1 MLKTFSIGG
10 VHPADHKFS
19 AKGAVEVLAV
29 PDEVAIPLDQHIG
42 VPAKPVVKRG
52 DEVKVGQIIAQSSG
66 FVSSNIHSSVSGKV
80 VRIDKVPD
88 ISGFRRDAVIIKT
101 EGDDWE
107 PGIDRSSDLNSEI
120 TLSSEEIIQ
129 RVSSAGVVGLGG
141 ATFPSH
147 VKLTPP
153 VGKKCDILIINGV
166 ECEPFL
172 TSDHRLMLEK
182 GRELVVGI
190 QLLMRALNVS
200 KAIIGIENNKKD
212 AIQAMTGLLADI
224 EGISVEAL
232 KVMYPQGGEK
242 QLIDALI
249 GRQVPS
255 GKLPVEVGAIVHNVG
270 TVFAV
275 YEAVQKNKPLIERIV
290 TLTGL
295 TVKNPGNYLVR
306 IGTPVSAL
314 IEAAGGLPADT
325 GKVVAGGPMMG
336 KALSSIDVSITKGT
350 SGILIIPKK
359 VASRQEADYCIRC
372 GKCVSVCPMGLSP
385 YLLMTLSEKEE
396 WERAE
401 EEKILDCIE
410 CGSCSYICPSYRP
423 ILDYIRFGKGKV
435 GQIIR
440 NRKK

>member
-66 FVSSNIHSSVSGKV
+66 FVSSNIHSSVSGTV
-80 VRIDKVPD
+80 VKIDKVPD

-107 PGIDRSSDLNSEI
+107 PAIDRSAALISEFA
-120 TLSSEEIIQ
+120 LSSEEIIQ
-129 RVSSAGVVGLGG
+129 RISSAGVVGLGG

-153 VGKKCDILIINGV
+153 IGKKCDILIINGV

-182 GRELVVGI
+182 GQELIVGI
-190 QLLMRALNVS
+190 RILMKALNVP
-200 KAIIGIENNKKD
+200 KAIIGIENNKSD
-212 AIQAMTGLLADI
+212 AVEMMKELTADN
-224 EGISVEAL
+224 EDISVEAL
-232 KVMYPQGGEK
+232 KVMYPLGGEK

-295 TVKNPGNYLVR
+295 NVKHPGNYLVR

-314 IEAAGGLPADT
+314 IEAAGGLPSDT
-325 GKVVAGGPMMG
+325 GKIVAGGPMMV
-336 KALSSIDVSITKGT
+336 KALSSLDVSITKGT
-350 SGILIIPKK
+350 SGILLIPEK

-372 GKCVSVCPMGLSP
+372 GKCVAVCPMGLSP
-385 YLLMTLSEKEE
+385 YLLMTLSEKEM

-401 EEKILDCIE
+401 EERILDCIE
-410 CGSCSYICPSYRP
+410 CGSCSFICPSYRP
-423 ILDYIRFGKGKV
+423 ILDYIRYGKGKV